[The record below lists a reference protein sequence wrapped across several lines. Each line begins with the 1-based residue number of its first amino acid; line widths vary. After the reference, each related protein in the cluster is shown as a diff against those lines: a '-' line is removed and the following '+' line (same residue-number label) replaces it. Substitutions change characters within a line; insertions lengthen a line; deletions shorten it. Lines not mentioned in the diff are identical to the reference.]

1 METIYINLLQNT
13 SGIELEASKVLKASH
28 PYAGRYIA
36 TYAIKGDW
44 RSEIRPNVIGRIMDK
59 VMIEEASTRKARRI
73 AEKSLNKFKVFN
85 PLALDF
91 ASCDRGDWNA
101 TSFISTKLQLDEV
114 RELALMK
121 LNDFLESPRVQA
133 IAA

>member
-13 SGIELEASKVLKASH
+13 SGIEFEASKVLKASH

-85 PLALDF
+85 SLALDF

-101 TSFISTKLQLDEV
+101 TSFISTKLELDEV